1 MEENKR
7 YNVLRM
13 TLTRDQIGAFVAG
26 LHEIQEDMIESV
38 VATKETQ
45 GFPDVRAILEHVM
58 KLK

>member
-13 TLTRDQIGAFVAG
+13 TLTRDQIGSFVAG
-26 LHEIQEDMIESV
+26 LHEIQQDMIESV
-38 VATKETQ
+38 VATKESQ
-45 GFPDVRAILEHVM
+45 GFPDVQAILEHVM